1 MIQIHWIIFL
11 DVLSCAVLSSEKVE
25 EMVWKWAN
33 KIGTRRQALRL
44 APALS
49 AKALWRQPY
58 EDNRN
63 VQITSSRRHLIYKI

>member
-58 EDNRN
+58 
-63 VQITSSRRHLIYKI
+63 